1 MIIVEMQSEFI
12 PDDSTEIGKSAADI
26 AAEALEALGREI
38 IRQKA
43 IDIAQQVQIYLR
55 CHPPTSIES
64 LMNDQQLSAIAVQRV
79 GKEGYSAMH
88 DTRGINLFHSN
99 PQVIGQDLHELEKS
113 YPQFWKIIEKSLT
126 EESDGYYEWPEPQG
140 KPRRKY
146 MFCYPLFPPSL
157 HPIGLVVAVTTSFD
171 EFLQPSR
178 QIRER
183 ILTLTERIDQHN
195 RAQHRLNVYLRAINQ
210 ISSRLNSLHSL
221 DTNQLVS
228 YLANAMVNTFDYDG
242 VCIYLGNGER
252 TTLKRRAYCGSA
264 GNKSTFP
271 SEIDEADQTIEWV
284 ATNGKPHLTRAYPKK
299 QSFGEHAILK
309 NPCWRMALPIQIGMH
324 LFGVIDVWRETP
336 PLDETDL
343 FTAQTLAEQLAIAL
357 DNARLSLEIRDLAVV
372 DERNRIARE
381 IHDTLAQGFAGI
393 SMNIEIAKVALQE
406 QDYAELERIMEQTRN
421 LALKNLEAAR
431 RSVHSLRPQIVEMDN
446 LPLILQHEIESFA
459 SEIKIKGEFH
469 LSGEEKILPAEIK
482 LGVLRICQEALNNIK
497 KHAHASAVE
506 LTLSFLENSLE
517 MEIYDNGVG
526 FDDSTANRSEGF
538 GLYCMRERAR
548 LMGGN
553 LSYTSEKGKGTR
565 VNLSVPL

>member
-1 MIIVEMQSEFI
+1 MIIAEMESKFI
-12 PDDSTEIGKSAADI
+12 PDDSTEIGKSAAQI
-26 AAEALEALGREI
+26 AAEALETLGREM

-55 CHPPTSIES
+55 CHPPTSIET
-64 LMNDQQLSAIAVQRV
+64 LIQDQQLAGIAVQKV
-79 GKEGYSAMH
+79 GREGYSAIH

-99 PQVIGQDLHELEKS
+99 PQVIGQDLHELEKL

-126 EESDGYYEWPEPQG
+126 QESEGDYDWPDSEG
-140 KPRRKY
+140 KTRRKY
-146 MFCYPLFPPSL
+146 MFCYPIFPPAIQ
-157 HPIGLVVAVTTSFD
+157 PIGLVVAVTTFID

-210 ISSRLNSLHSL
+210 ISSRLNSLYSL
-221 DTNQLVS
+221 DVNRIVN
-228 YLANAMVNTFDYDG
+228 YLANAMLNTFDYDG

-252 TTLKRRAYCGSA
+252 ATLKRRAYCGT
-264 GNKSTFP
+264 GRKRMT
-271 SEIDEADQTIEWV
+271 SESDEIDQTIEWV
-284 ATNGKPHLTRAYPKK
+284 ATTRKPYLI
-299 QSFGEHAILK
+299 QESSSEHFLQEA
-309 NPCWRMALPIQIGMH
+309 NAADVPFWRMVLPVQIGAH
-324 LFGVIDVWRETP
+324 LFGVIDVQRVTP

-393 SMNIEIAKVALQE
+393 SMNIEIAKLALQE
-406 QDYAELERIMEQTRN
+406 GDYAELERIMERTRS
-421 LALKNLEAAR
+421 LALQNLDAAR
-431 RSVHSLRPQIVEMDN
+431 RSVQSLRPPIEEMDS
-446 LPLILQHEIESFA
+446 LPIVLKREIDSFA
-459 SEIKIKGEFH
+459 AELKIVGDFLVE
-469 LSGEEKILPAEIK
+469 GEERPLPAEIK

-497 KHAHASAVE
+497 KHAYASAIN
-506 LTLSFLENSLE
+506 LTLGFQENSLDLK
-517 MEIYDNGVG
+517 ICDNGVG
-526 FDDSTANRSEGF
+526 FDDSVADNSGGF
-538 GLYCMRERAR
+538 GLLCMRERAR

-553 LSYTSEKGKGTR
+553 ITCHSEKGKGTQ
-565 VNLSVPL
+565 VHLSVPL